1 MKTLSLKLQEPVF
14 EEAEKMVAQLKKS
27 RNAYINEAVAFYNR
41 YQKRQMLAKLLAE
54 ESKLVAEADYE
65 ILKEMEALED
75 EIFE

>member
-14 EEAEKMVAQLKKS
+14 AEAEKMVAQLKKS

>member
-14 EEAEKMVAQLKKS
+14 AEAEKMVAQLKKS

-54 ESKLVAEADYE
+54 ESRLVADADYE